1 MSKIFDIDRNDECI
15 CGSGKKYKKCCLPN
29 IEKIEKSFLK
39 EIEKEDGFLPYDY
52 EFIRILSIMYGI
64 KLDSKNEAV
73 NIERLTV
80 LLIDSLRERKQQLEK
95 LIEENENED
104 EITEELFRKIVSIF
118 RKNEGLKNLRIP
130 VISIIN
136 VDLDNEE
143 EMEGVLDEISNTSF
157 LENYLLDLAYS
168 LRTEKFTEEEMKNI
182 FIWLSLAVI
191 DKTYKLFATPILE
204 ATEFDLVDGEEE
216 LEKVLNDV
224 EKLPQDLINK
234 KIMEIFYK
242 YPIFAEYLSAN
253 MFMEMGDD
261 LNYILDPEMEIEIP
275 FYVFYIFYLK
285 FLTKAAELF
294 KKKNTKQQELFDS
307 IFDEVIDEIFD
318 EDIVAEKVYSSIL
331 GKIVEIEKTTKN
343 NDLKEKLQNILEFLA
358 IPTNFQINLMKIRF
372 VISLSKYVNNLPQ
385 RIDDSDMILENLEQL
400 LSRKFFNEYMA
411 YLESKDFEEVQY
423 LKQLYNKIED
433 QKVIIYD
440 NMNAIVNALVN
451 CTLLTT

>member
-29 IEKIEKSFLK
+29 IEKIEKNLLR
-39 EIEKEDGFLPYDY
+39 EIEKEDVFLPYDY
-52 EFIRILSIMYGI
+52 EFIRILSVMYGI

-73 NIERLTV
+73 NVEKLKV
-80 LLIDSLRERKQQLEK
+80 LLIESLRERKQQLEE
-95 LIEENENED
+95 LNEENED

-118 RKNEGLKNLRIP
+118 RKNEGLKDLRVPVTFIMNL
-130 VISIIN
+130 
-136 VDLDNEE
+136 DLDNEE
-143 EMEGVLDEISNTSF
+143 EMERVLDKISNTSF
-157 LENYLLDLAYS
+157 LENYLLNLAYS

-182 FIWLSLAVI
+182 FIWLSIAFI
-191 DKTYKLFATPILE
+191 DKTYKIFTTPILE
-204 ATEFDLVDGEEE
+204 ATEFDLIDGEDE
-216 LEKVLNDV
+216 LEKVLNDA
-224 EKLPQDLINK
+224 EKLPQDLVNK
-234 KIMEIFYK
+234 KVMEIFYK

-275 FYVFYIFYLK
+275 FYAFYVFYLK

-294 KKKNTKQQELFDS
+294 KKKNTEQQELFDS

-358 IPTNFQINLMKIRF
+358 IPTNAQISLIKIRF

-400 LSRKFFNEYMA
+400 LSRKFFNEYMS

-423 LKQLYNKIED
+423 LKQLYNKIEE

-451 CTLLTT
+451 RTLLTT

>member
-29 IEKIEKSFLK
+29 IEKIEKNLLK
-39 EIEKEDGFLPYDY
+39 EIEKDDVFLPYDY
-52 EFIRILSIMYGI
+52 EFIRILSVMYGI

-73 NIERLTV
+73 NVEKLKV
-80 LLIDSLRERKQQLEK
+80 LLIESLRERKQQLEE
-95 LIEENENED
+95 LNEENED

-118 RKNEGLKNLRIP
+118 RKNERLKDLRVP
-130 VISIIN
+130 VTFIMN

-143 EMEGVLDEISNTSF
+143 EMERVLDKISNTSF
-157 LENYLLDLAYS
+157 LENYLLNLAYS

-182 FIWLSLAVI
+182 FIWLSIAFI
-191 DKTYKLFATPILE
+191 DKTYKIFTTPILE
-204 ATEFDLVDGEEE
+204 ATEFDLIDGEDE
-216 LEKVLNDV
+216 LEKVLNDA
-224 EKLPQDLINK
+224 EKLPQDLVNK
-234 KIMEIFYK
+234 KVMEIFYK

-261 LNYILDPEMEIEIP
+261 LNYILDPKMEIEIP

-294 KKKNTKQQELFDS
+294 KKKNTEQQELFDS

-358 IPTNFQINLMKIRF
+358 IPTNVQISLIKIRF

-400 LSRKFFNEYMA
+400 LSRKFFNEYMS

-423 LKQLYNKIED
+423 LKQLYNKIEE

-451 CTLLTT
+451 RTLLTT

>member
-29 IEKIEKSFLK
+29 IEKIEKTLLK
-39 EIEKEDGFLPYDY
+39 EIEKDDVFLPYDY
-52 EFIRILSIMYGI
+52 EFIRILSVMYGI
-64 KLDSKNEAV
+64 KLDNKNEAV
-73 NIERLTV
+73 NVEKLKV
-80 LLIDSLRERKQQLEK
+80 LLIESLRERKQQLEE
-95 LIEENENED
+95 LNEENED

-118 RKNEGLKNLRIP
+118 RKNEGLKDLRVPVTFIMNLY
-130 VISIIN
+130 
-136 VDLDNEE
+136 LDNEE
-143 EMEGVLDEISNTSF
+143 EMERVLDKISNTSF
-157 LENYLLDLAYS
+157 LENYLLNLAYS

-182 FIWLSLAVI
+182 FIWLSIAFI
-191 DKTYKLFATPILE
+191 DKTYKIFTTPILE
-204 ATEFDLVDGEEE
+204 ATEFDLIDGEDE
-216 LEKVLNDV
+216 LEKVLNDA
-224 EKLPQDLINK
+224 EKLPQDLVNK
-234 KIMEIFYK
+234 KVMEIFYK

-275 FYVFYIFYLK
+275 FYAFYIFYLK

-294 KKKNTKQQELFDS
+294 KKKNTEQQELFDS

-358 IPTNFQINLMKIRF
+358 IPTNAQISLIKIRF

-400 LSRKFFNEYMA
+400 LSRKFFNEYMS

-423 LKQLYNKIED
+423 LKQLYNKIEE

-451 CTLLTT
+451 RTLLTT

>member
-1 MSKIFDIDRNDECI
+1 MSKIFDIDRNVECI
-15 CGSGKKYKKCCLPN
+15 CGSGKKYKKCCLSN
-29 IEKIEKSFLK
+29 IEKIEKNLLK
-39 EIEKEDGFLPYDY
+39 EIEKDDVFLPYDY
-52 EFIRILSIMYGI
+52 EFIRILSVMYGI

-73 NIERLTV
+73 NVEKLKV
-80 LLIDSLRERKQQLEK
+80 LLIESLRERKQQLEE
-95 LIEENENED
+95 LNEENED

-118 RKNEGLKNLRIP
+118 RKNEGLKDLRVP
-130 VISIIN
+130 VTFIMN

-143 EMEGVLDEISNTSF
+143 EMERVLDKISNTSF
-157 LENYLLDLAYS
+157 LENYLLNLAYS

-182 FIWLSLAVI
+182 FIWLSIAFI
-191 DKTYKLFATPILE
+191 DKTYKIFTTPILE
-204 ATEFDLVDGEEE
+204 ATEFDLIDGEDE
-216 LEKVLNDV
+216 LEKVLNDA
-224 EKLPQDLINK
+224 EKLPQDLVNK
-234 KIMEIFYK
+234 KVMEIFYK

-261 LNYILDPEMEIEIP
+261 LNYILDPKMEIEIP

-294 KKKNTKQQELFDS
+294 KKKNTEQQELFDS

-318 EDIVAEKVYSSIL
+318 EDIVAGKVYSSIL

-358 IPTNFQINLMKIRF
+358 IPTNAQISLIKIRF

-400 LSRKFFNEYMA
+400 LSRKFFNEYMS

-423 LKQLYNKIED
+423 LKQLYNKIEE

-451 CTLLTT
+451 RTLLTT

>member
-29 IEKIEKSFLK
+29 IEKIEKNLLK
-39 EIEKEDGFLPYDY
+39 EIEKDDVFLPYDY
-52 EFIRILSIMYGI
+52 EFIRILSVMYGI

-73 NIERLTV
+73 NVEKLKV
-80 LLIDSLRERKQQLEK
+80 LLIESLRERKQQLEE
-95 LIEENENED
+95 LNEENED

-118 RKNEGLKNLRIP
+118 RKNEELKDLRVP
-130 VISIIN
+130 VTFIMN

-143 EMEGVLDEISNTSF
+143 EMERVLDKISNTSF
-157 LENYLLDLAYS
+157 LENYLLNLAYS

-182 FIWLSLAVI
+182 FIWLSIAFI
-191 DKTYKLFATPILE
+191 DKTYKIFTTPILE
-204 ATEFDLVDGEEE
+204 ATEFDLIDGEDE
-216 LEKVLNDV
+216 LEKVLNDA

-234 KIMEIFYK
+234 KVMEIFYK

-385 RIDDSDMILENLEQL
+385 RINDSDMILENLEQL

-411 YLESKDFEEVQY
+411 YLESKDFEEAQY
-423 LKQLYNKIED
+423 LKQLYNKIEE

-451 CTLLTT
+451 CILLTT

>member
-29 IEKIEKSFLK
+29 IEKIEKNLLR
-39 EIEKEDGFLPYDY
+39 EIEKEDVFLPYDY
-52 EFIRILSIMYGI
+52 EFIRILSVMYGI
-64 KLDSKNEAV
+64 KLDNKNEAV
-73 NIERLTV
+73 NVEKLKV
-80 LLIDSLRERKQQLEK
+80 LLIESLRERKQQLEE
-95 LIEENENED
+95 LNEENED

-118 RKNEGLKNLRIP
+118 RKNEGLKDLRVPVTFIMNL
-130 VISIIN
+130 
-136 VDLDNEE
+136 DLDNEE
-143 EMEGVLDEISNTSF
+143 EMERVLDKISNTSF
-157 LENYLLDLAYS
+157 LENYLLNLAYS

-182 FIWLSLAVI
+182 FIWLSIAFI
-191 DKTYKLFATPILE
+191 DKTYKIFTTPILE
-204 ATEFDLVDGEEE
+204 ATEFDLIDGEDE
-216 LEKVLNDV
+216 LEKVLNDA
-224 EKLPQDLINK
+224 EKLPQDLVNK
-234 KIMEIFYK
+234 KVMEIFYK

-275 FYVFYIFYLK
+275 FYAFYIFYLK

-294 KKKNTKQQELFDS
+294 KKKNTEQQELFDS

-358 IPTNFQINLMKIRF
+358 IPTNAQISLIKIRF

-400 LSRKFFNEYMA
+400 LSRKFFNEYMS

-423 LKQLYNKIED
+423 LKQLYNKIEE

-451 CTLLTT
+451 RTLLTT

>member
-29 IEKIEKSFLK
+29 IEKIEKNLLR
-39 EIEKEDGFLPYDY
+39 EIEKEDVFLPYDY
-52 EFIRILSIMYGI
+52 EFIRILSVMYGI
-64 KLDSKNEAV
+64 KLDNKNEAV
-73 NIERLTV
+73 NVEKLKV
-80 LLIDSLRERKQQLEK
+80 LLIESLRERKQQLEE
-95 LIEENENED
+95 LNEENED

-118 RKNEGLKNLRIP
+118 RKNEGLKDLRVPVTFIMNLY
-130 VISIIN
+130 
-136 VDLDNEE
+136 LDNEE
-143 EMEGVLDEISNTSF
+143 EMERVLDKISNTSF
-157 LENYLLDLAYS
+157 LENYLLNLAYS

-182 FIWLSLAVI
+182 FIWLSIAFI
-191 DKTYKLFATPILE
+191 DKTYKIFTTPILE
-204 ATEFDLVDGEEE
+204 ATEFDLIDGEDE
-216 LEKVLNDV
+216 LEKVLNDA
-224 EKLPQDLINK
+224 EKLPQDLVNK
-234 KIMEIFYK
+234 KVMEIFYK

-275 FYVFYIFYLK
+275 FYAFYIFYLK

-294 KKKNTKQQELFDS
+294 KKKNTEQQELFDS

-358 IPTNFQINLMKIRF
+358 IPTNAQISLIKIRF

-400 LSRKFFNEYMA
+400 LSRKFFNEYMS

-423 LKQLYNKIED
+423 LKQLYNKIEE

-451 CTLLTT
+451 RTLLTT

>member
-29 IEKIEKSFLK
+29 IEKIEKTLLK
-39 EIEKEDGFLPYDY
+39 EMEKEDVFSPYDY
-52 EFIRILSIMYGI
+52 EFIRILSVMYGI
-64 KLDSKNEAV
+64 KLDGKNEAV
-73 NIERLTV
+73 NVEKLKV
-80 LLIDSLRERKQQLEK
+80 LLIESLRERKQQLEE
-95 LIEENENED
+95 LNEENED

-118 RKNEGLKNLRIP
+118 RKNEGLKDLRIP
-130 VISIIN
+130 VTFIMN

-143 EMEGVLDEISNTSF
+143 EMERVLDEISNTSF
-157 LENYLLDLAYS
+157 LENYLLNLAYS
-168 LRTEKFTEEEMKNI
+168 LRTKKFTEEEMKNI
-182 FIWLSLAVI
+182 FIWLSIAVI
-191 DKTYKLFATPILE
+191 DKTYKIFTTPILE
-204 ATEFDLVDGEEE
+204 ATEFDLIDGEDE
-216 LEKVLNDV
+216 LEKVLNNA

-242 YPIFAEYLSAN
+242 YPMFAEYLSAD

-275 FYVFYIFYLK
+275 FYVFYVFYLK
-285 FLTKAAELF
+285 FLTKAAEFF
-294 KKKNTKQQELFDS
+294 KKKNTEQQEPFDS

-318 EDIVAEKVYSSIL
+318 EDIVAEKVYFSIL

-358 IPTNFQINLMKIRF
+358 IPTNFQISLIKIRF

-385 RIDDSDMILENLEQL
+385 KIDDSDMILENLEQL

-423 LKQLYNKIED
+423 LKQLYNKIEE
-433 QKVIIYD
+433 QKAIIYD
-440 NMNAIVNALVN
+440 NMNAIVNALKGF
-451 CTLLTT
+451 